1 MFYLLSKI
9 GFFLIQPSNALVA
22 LGIIG
27 VALTWTRWIRFG
39 RWLGFLAVLFLGI
52 AGLSPAANILILPL
66 EERFPRP
73 QTLGKIDGIIVL
85 GGAFDTTVMAG
96 RGEPAL
102 TSAAERLTSIA
113 ALARQIPDVP
123 VIHTGGAGGILF
135 KGVSEAEGAKVLLE
149 DFGVSSDRIILEDKS
164 RSTFENARFTRNLIR
179 PEPEQRWLFVTSA
192 YHMPRAV
199 GVFRAEGWTGLVPYP
214 VDYRTRG
221 WADAGLVFS
230 GVSIGLRRFDIAF
243 KEWVGLAGYWIFG
256 RTGTL
261 FPAPEPGQ

>member
-22 LGIIG
+22 LGLAG
-27 VALTWTRWIRFG
+27 AMLAWTRWSRFG
-39 RWLGFLAVLFLGI
+39 RWLGLLAVLCLGI

-73 QTLGKIDGIIVL
+73 ENLKGIDGIIVL

-113 ALARQIPDVP
+113 GLARELPDVP
-123 VIHTGGAGGILF
+123 VIHTGGSGGLLF
-135 KGVSEAEGAKVLLE
+135 KGVSEAQGAGVLLQE
-149 DFGVSSDRIILEDKS
+149 FGVSPGRIVLEDKS
-164 RSTFENARFTRNLIR
+164 RSTFENARFTKALVK
-179 PEPEQRWLFVTSA
+179 PQPGQRWLFVTSA

-243 KEWVGLAGYWIFG
+243 KEWVGLLAYRIAG
-256 RTGTL
+256 RTEAL
-261 FPAPEPGQ
+261 FPAPDTNP